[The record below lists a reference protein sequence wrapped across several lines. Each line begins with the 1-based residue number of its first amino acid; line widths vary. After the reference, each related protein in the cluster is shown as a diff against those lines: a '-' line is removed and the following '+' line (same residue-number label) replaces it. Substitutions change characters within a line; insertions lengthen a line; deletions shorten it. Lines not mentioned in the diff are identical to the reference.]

1 MDTCS
6 DGALGMAMPKAV
18 ALPEAEAWE
27 FLERAHT
34 GIFTTLRRSG
44 SPLSLPV
51 WFVALERRIY
61 VTSPGRSAK
70 VQRVRRD
77 PRVCF
82 LVEEGRSWTEVRAV
96 VVAGTAELVEDAEER
111 SHALVR
117 FSEKYRGL
125 RMPRNRISE
134 ATRAHYGEHA
144 ALIRITPA
152 DPIVSWDNAR
162 VRLQQALSGDS
173 TEAPVSAQN

>member
-1 MDTCS
+1 MDNCS
-6 DGALGMAMPKAV
+6 DSALGMVMPKAV
-18 ALPEAEAWE
+18 ELPEAEAWE
-27 FLERAHT
+27 FLERAHI
-34 GIFTTLRRSG
+34 GIFTTLRRG
-44 SPLSLPV
+44 GWPLSLPV

-61 VTSPGRSAK
+61 VMSPGRSAK

-82 LVEEGRSWTEVRAV
+82 LVE
-96 VVAGTAELVEDAEER
+96 DAQER
-111 SHALVR
+111 SRALVR

-125 RMPRNRISE
+125 RMPRDRISK
-134 ATRAHYGEHA
+134 ATRTHYGEHA
-144 ALIRITPA
+144 AWIRITTA

-173 TEAPVSAQN
+173 TEGP

>member
-1 MDTCS
+1 MDNCS
-6 DGALGMAMPKAV
+6 DSALGMVMPKAV
-18 ALPEAEAWE
+18 ELPEAEAWE
-27 FLERAHT
+27 FLERAHI
-34 GIFTTLRRSG
+34 GIFTTLRRG
-44 SPLSLPV
+44 GWPLSLPV

-61 VTSPGRSAK
+61 VMSPGRSAK

-82 LVEEGRSWTEVRAV
+82 LVEEGCSWTEVRAV
-96 VVAGTAELVEDAEER
+96 VMAGTAELVEDAEER
-111 SHALVR
+111 SRALVR

-125 RMPRNRISE
+125 RMPRDRISK
-134 ATRAHYGEHA
+134 ATRTHYGEHA
-144 ALIRITPA
+144 AWIRITPA

-173 TEAPVSAQN
+173 TEGP